1 MYGPRQKKDNGG
13 IFMGHEV
20 ELQKIGQKIEWNH
33 PLYHF
38 KRKVWNSHI
47 DQYPAIIFECKS
59 EDDVIAAVQYANQNG
74 YSITVRG
81 GGFHPSGKS
90 VKNDAVLID
99 LTYMNQI
106 SIDEV
111 SKIAVVEA
119 GAKTYE
125 VDEVTQEYGLA
136 VPLGMV
142 SNIGIAG
149 LALGGGI
156 GYLRGKHGLTSDN
169 VVGVHLV
176 TADGK
181 LLYVNQFEHPELF
194 WAIRG
199 AGSNFGIVTKFELKL
214 HQTGPNVLAVDVS
227 YDYQDIRQVLYH
239 ADDYRKRALD
249 EIAFNIIITNMN
261 EEQQVSKPTV
271 RLIGMYDGELN
282 LQIEKE
288 IIQPLLELAKPTKDD
303 TEIMTYLDMQKK
315 FDPLVREGFAIEGI
329 SLFLNQLSPDVI
341 QILLEELEKA
351 AIPVTIHLIELHGK
365 VNRVSKFETAFNIRD
380 ASYLL
385 VIDAEISSHSEET
398 KAWILSMYERLL
410 PHSYNQTSY
419 LNSSRVCEDIIRN
432 SYKCIHQQLVTLKKQ
447 YDPNNLFCPEHK
459 LID

>member
-1 MYGPRQKKDNGG
+1 
-13 IFMGHEV
+13 MGHEV
-20 ELQKIGQKIEWNH
+20 EINKLGQKIEWNH

-47 DQYPAIIFECKS
+47 DQYPAIIFDCKC
-59 EDDVIAAVQYANQNG
+59 EEDVIAAVQYAKQNG
-74 YSITVRG
+74 YHITVRG
-81 GGFHPSGKS
+81 GGFHPAGKS

-99 LTYMNQI
+99 LTNMNQI

-119 GAKTYE
+119 GVKTYE

-142 SNIGIAG
+142 SNIGVAG

-227 YDYQDIRQVLYH
+227 YDYNDIRQVLNK
-239 ADDYRKRALD
+239 ADNYRKQAPD
-249 EIAFNIIITNMN
+249 DIAFNLIITNMN
-261 EEQQVSKPTV
+261 QEQKVSQPAV
-271 RLIGMYDGELN
+271 RLIGMYDGQLN
-282 LQIEKE
+282 LQVEKE
-288 IIQPLLELAKPTKDD
+288 IIQPLLELATPTKDD
-303 TEIMTYLDMQKK
+303 TEITTYLDMQKK
-315 FDPLVREGFAIEGI
+315 FDSLVREGFAIEGI
-329 SLFLNQLSPDVI
+329 SLFLNQLTQDLI
-341 QILLEELEKA
+341 EMLLEELEKTM
-351 AIPVTIHLIELHGK
+351 IPATIHLIELHGK
-365 VNRVSKFETAFNIRD
+365 INRISKFDTAFNIRD

-385 VIDAEISSHSEET
+385 VIDAEIASHPEET
-398 KAWILSMYERLL
+398 KEWIHSMYEKLL

-419 LNSSRVCEDIIRN
+419 LNSSLVCEEVIRN
-432 SYKCIHQQLVTLKKQ
+432 TYQCIHKQLVVLKKE
-447 YDPNNLFCPEHK
+447 YDPDNLFCPEHK